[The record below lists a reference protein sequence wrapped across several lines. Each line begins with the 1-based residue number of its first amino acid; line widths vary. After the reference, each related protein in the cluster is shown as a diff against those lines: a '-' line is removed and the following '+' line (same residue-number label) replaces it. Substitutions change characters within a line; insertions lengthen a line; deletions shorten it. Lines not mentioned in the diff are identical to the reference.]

1 VHQARTGNPVFMLD
15 EIDKIGSD
23 FRGDPAAALLE
34 VLDPEQN
41 VSFRDHYLGIAY
53 DLSKVMFI
61 TTGNLIE
68 PIPPAFL
75 DRMEVIRLAGYTQ
88 AEKLEIATRH
98 LVPRQIEANGL
109 ENRHLSFTRQG
120 LERIIADYTREAG
133 VRNLERE
140 IASICR
146 KMAMR
151 VARGNQAKLVIN
163 AERLKR
169 LLGPPRHHSD
179 ELLDRDRVG
188 VATGLA
194 WTAAGGDLMLIEALS
209 LPGRGQLTLTGQLGE
224 VMKESAQAALSYA
237 RAFAAEHDLADRL
250 RRRDVHIHVPAGSI
264 PKDGPSAG
272 VTIATAIVSLL
283 AARAVRRRVAMT
295 GEITLR
301 GEILPVGGV
310 KEKVLAAHAA
320 GVETLILPRANERDL
335 REVPGAVRRDLRF
348 RFVDHMEEL
357 LEIALVPAEQAAAAA
372 SA

>member
-1 VHQARTGNPVFMLD
+1 MLD

-41 VSFRDHYLGIAY
+41 VSFRDHYLGVAY

-98 LVPRQIEANGL
+98 LVPRQIEENGL
-109 ENRHLSFTRQG
+109 EQRHVSFTRQG

-146 KMAMR
+146 KVAMR
-151 VARGNQAKLVIN
+151 VARGNHARLAIN

-209 LPGRGQLTLTGQLGE
+209 LPGRGQLTPDRPARRGDEGVGAGGSLLR
-224 VMKESAQAALSYA
+224 ALVRGGA
-237 RAFAAEHDLADRL
+237 RPRRSPAPARRAHPRAGGLDPQGRAL
-250 RRRDVHIHVPAGSI
+250 RRRDHRHRDRLP
-264 PKDGPSAG
+264 
-272 VTIATAIVSLL
+272 
-283 AARAVRRRVAMT
+283 AARDARC
-295 GEITLR
+295 
-301 GEILPVGGV
+301 
-310 KEKVLAAHAA
+310 A
-320 GVETLILPRANERDL
+320 G
-335 REVPGAVRRDLRF
+335 
-348 RFVDHMEEL
+348 
-357 LEIALVPAEQAAAAA
+357 A
-372 SA
+372 SR